1 MIYTVKNE
9 DEWFEEGTDYH
20 VAGDLT
26 FITEEEVNGQIIS
39 IERLHLGDLEMV
51 SSNDSFYDVVNL
63 KNNFVIKEDKAY
75 LPIIFS
81 ELEEAL
87 EYIKVNYAIEVEL
100 AKATE
105 MALSVEKH
113 FKHTYHEDFSE
124 EFDLTSSTDRYYA
137 HKSIDDL
144 INKHE
149 EFHSDK
155 LHFLHEVVSRQIKF
169 LEEIDLGD
177 VTLSI
182 ECK

>member
-1 MIYTVKNE
+1 MIYNVKNE
-9 DEWFEEGTDYH
+9 DKWFEEGTSYH

-26 FITEEEVNGQIIS
+26 FITEVVVNGETIA
-39 IERLHLGDLEMV
+39 IERLHLSDLEDI
-51 SSNDSFYDVVNL
+51 SRNDDFYDVINL
-63 KNNFVIKEDKAY
+63 KNNFVIKEGKFY
-75 LPIIFS
+75 LPFIFS
-81 ELEEAL
+81 GLEEVL
-87 EYIKVNYAIEVEL
+87 EHIKTNYAIEVEL

-105 MALSVEKH
+105 MTLSVEKH
-113 FKHTYHEDFSE
+113 FKHIYHEDFSE

>member
-113 FKHTYHEDFSE
+113 FKHIYHEDFSE

-144 INKHE
+144 IKEHE
-149 EFHSDK
+149 HFHSDK
-155 LHFLHEVVSRQIKF
+155 LHFLHEVISRQIKF
-169 LEEIDLGD
+169 SEGIDLGD

>member
-39 IERLHLGDLEMV
+39 IERLHLGDLEGV
-51 SSNDSFYDVVNL
+51 LSNDSFYDVVNF

-87 EYIKVNYAIEVEL
+87 EYIKVNYEIEVEL
-100 AKATE
+100 TKATE
-105 MALSVEKH
+105 LALSVEKNFEH
-113 FKHTYHEDFSE
+113 IYHEDFSE
-124 EFDLTSSTDRYYA
+124 EFDLTNSTDRYYA
-137 HKSIDDL
+137 HKIINDL
-144 INKHE
+144 ITENEH
-149 EFHSDK
+149 FHSDK
-155 LHFLHEVVSRQIKF
+155 LHFLHEVISRQIQF
-169 LEEIDLGD
+169 CQSIDLGD

>member
-1 MIYTVKNE
+1 MIYNVKNE

-39 IERLHLGDLEMV
+39 IERLHLRDLEEI

-63 KNNFVIKEDKAY
+63 KNNFVIKKGKTY
-75 LPIIFS
+75 LPVIFS
-81 ELEEAL
+81 ELEEVL
-87 EYIKVNYAIEVEL
+87 EYIKTNYAIEVKL

-113 FKHTYHEDFSE
+113 FKHIYHEDFSE
-124 EFDLTSSTDRYYA
+124 EFDLTSTTDRYYA

-144 INKHE
+144 IKEHE
-149 EFHSDK
+149 HFHSDK
-155 LHFLHEVVSRQIKF
+155 LHFLHEVISRQIKF
-169 LEEIDLGD
+169 SEGIDLGD

>member
-1 MIYTVKNE
+1 
-9 DEWFEEGTDYH
+9 
-20 VAGDLT
+20 
-26 FITEEEVNGQIIS
+26 
-39 IERLHLGDLEMV
+39 MV

-105 MALSVEKH
+105 MVLSVEKH
-113 FKHTYHEDFSE
+113 FKHIYHEDFSE

-144 INKHE
+144 IKEHE
-149 EFHSDK
+149 HFHSDK
-155 LHFLHEVVSRQIKF
+155 LHFLHEVISRQIKF
-169 LEEIDLGD
+169 SEGIDLGD